1 MFATLLLTGCGSVS
15 GQTSRASVAGIP
27 DPVQKEAK
35 GSTSFDLDGFDVKID
50 YLYSYDIS
58 ALVVGTRSYS
68 DYDIGGK
75 LAPKDLALAW
85 GKVAEYNDRI
95 DFHWSQSNRWYYWQV
110 NTYSEIE
117 AVGGVDGVSQ
127 HSANN
132 HLIAADETVKA
143 AIKSINAGDYVRIKG
158 YLVNVSASKPDGTN
172 FWWNSSTERTDTGDG
187 SCEVIYVTSVEWLN

>member
-1 MFATLLLTGCGSVS
+1 M
-15 GQTSRASVAGIP
+15 
-27 DPVQKEAK
+27 
-35 GSTSFDLDGFDVKID
+35 DGFDVKID